1 MASKNQIVRNET
13 IINKS
18 LEEVM
23 HNSMLPYAEYVVMER
38 AIPRVED
45 GLKPVQRRILY
56 TMRELQNYPD
66 RPHKKSAR
74 VAGDCM
80 GKYHPHGDSSIYDA
94 MVRMAQDFSFRS
106 PLVDGHGNFGSI
118 DGDSPAAMRYTEV
131 RMTPLALELLRDI
144 EKDTV
149 SFSLNFDDTL
159 KEPDMLPG
167 RFPNLLVNG
176 AMGIAVGLAT
186 NIPPHNLGE
195 VIDGTIA
202 IIDNPKI
209 TLDELMEFI
218 PGPDF
223 PTGGYIIGND
233 GAVDAY
239 KTGKGRII
247 IRAKAAI
254 EKLSGGKSNIVITE
268 IPYQINKANMLE
280 KILKLS
286 EQKKGFLSF
295 INDIRDE
302 SDRTGMRAVIEVKK
316 DGDANKILQYLYKY
330 SDLQT
335 NFGVNMVAIAESK
348 PMLLNLKQ
356 ILRYYIEHQKDVV
369 TRRIRF
375 DLEKAQAREHIVLG
389 LLTAIANID
398 EVVRIIKTSQSTQD
412 AKRNLMKTFE
422 LTGIQAQAI
431 LDMRLA
437 RLAALEVEKLQD
449 ELAELQKLI
458 EKLKAILRS
467 NAKLMSVIKKEL
479 LEIKKQ
485 YATSRRTRIVK
496 AEDKQLPS
504 AEDFVLVEPIV
515 STVTR
520 NGFVKR
526 MLDNSYKRSDTSAQM
541 DDLSG
546 SDIPISIFE
555 GTTAETILFFTNK
568 GQCFRITAD
577 ELPEKKWKEKGL
589 HLSSL
594 INGFGKEERVVGT
607 FNYDKIPNYGAIIF
621 VTKKGL
627 TKKCEISE
635 FDTRTKKI
643 VACGLNVDD
652 EVVWAGPAKRGMTV
666 LVIAKSGMALNMRQ
680 SQISTMGRTAKG
692 VKAIDLVDSDY
703 IIGAFTDAD
712 NSEII
717 LLSDNGYGK
726 RMMGIN
732 FSPQNRG
739 GKGTK
744 SFSFNANGSN
754 GKYLVAAIQIE
765 QPEDIVVHQ
774 KSGEIK
780 IISSDEFKQESLK
793 GNGKPVVIT
802 VLGDQITK
810 VYKHLK

>member
-1 MASKNQIVRNET
+1 MAKKNQIVRNET
-13 IINKS
+13 IINQS

-56 TMRELQNYPD
+56 TMRELLNYPD

-74 VAGDCM
+74 IAGDCM

-131 RMTPLALELLRDI
+131 RMTPLSLELLRDI

-159 KEPDMLPG
+159 QEPDMLPG

-202 IIDNPKI
+202 QIDNPDI
-209 TLDELMEFI
+209 TTDELMEHI

-233 GAVDAY
+233 GTKDAY
-239 KTGKGRII
+239 TKGKGKIVT
-247 IRAKAAI
+247 RAKANI
-254 EKLSGGKSNIVITE
+254 EKSSSGKSNIIITE
-268 IPYQINKANMLE
+268 IPYQVNKASMLE

-286 EQKKGFLSF
+286 EQKKGILSF

-302 SDRTGMRAVIEVKK
+302 SDRTGMRAVIEIKK

-335 NFGVNMVAIAESK
+335 NFGVNTVAIAEGK

-356 ILRYYIEHQKDVV
+356 ILHYYINHQKDVV
-369 TRRIRF
+369 KRRTKF

-389 LLTAIANID
+389 LLIAIANID
-398 EVVRIIKTSQSTQD
+398 EVVKIIKTSQSTQD
-412 AKRNLMKTFE
+412 AKRNLMKTFD

-437 RLAALEVEKLQD
+437 RLAALEVEKLQE
-449 ELAELQKLI
+449 ELTTLQKLI
-458 EKLKAILRS
+458 AKLKGILRS
-467 NAKLMSVIKKEL
+467 NTKLMNVIKKEL
-479 LEIKKQ
+479 LEIKKR
-485 YATSRRTRIVK
+485 YATARRTKIVK
-496 AEDKQLPS
+496 AEDKQLLS

-515 STVTR
+515 STVTK

-526 MLDNSYKRSDTSAQM
+526 MSEKTYKRSDTNALI
-541 DDLSG
+541 DDLTI
-546 SDIPISIFE
+546 SDTPLALLE
-555 GTTAETILFFTNK
+555 GTTADNILLFTSA
-568 GQCFRITAD
+568 GLCYRIKSSD
-577 ELPEKKWKEKGL
+577 LPEKKWKEKGL
-589 HLSSL
+589 HLSSI
-594 INGFGKEERVVGT
+594 INGFGKEEKVVGT
-607 FNYDKIPNYGAIIF
+607 FSYSKMPTTGTIIF
-621 VTKKGL
+621 VTKKGM
-627 TKKCEISE
+627 TKKCEITD
-635 FDTRTKKI
+635 FDTRTRKI
-643 VACGLNVDD
+643 VACGLKDD
-652 EVVWAGPAKRGMTV
+652 EVIWAGPAKRGMTV
-666 LVIAKSGMALNMRQ
+666 LVISKDGMVLNMRQ
-680 SQISTMGRTAKG
+680 SQISTMGRSAKG
-692 VKAIDLVDSDY
+692 VKAIDLANGDCLLE
-703 IIGAFTDAD
+703 AFTEAD
-712 NSEII
+712 NSELI
-717 LLSDNGYGK
+717 LVSDKGYGK
-726 RMMGIN
+726 RVMGMN

-739 GKGTK
+739 GKGIK
-744 SFSFNANGSN
+744 SFTFNANNSN
-754 GKYLVAAIQIE
+754 GTQIVAAIKVDK
-765 QPEDIVVHQ
+765 PENIIVHQ

-780 IISSDEFKQESLK
+780 NISSDEFSAESAK
-793 GNGKPVVIT
+793 GRGKPVIMT
-802 VLGDQITK
+802 VLGDEITK

>member
-1 MASKNQIVRNET
+1 MAKKNQIVRNET
-13 IINKS
+13 IISQS

-56 TMRELQNYPD
+56 AMRELQNYPD

-80 GKYHPHGDSSIYDA
+80 GKYHPHGDSSIYEA

-118 DGDSPAAMRYTEV
+118 DGDSAAAMRYTEV
-131 RMTPLALELLRDI
+131 RMAPLALELLRDI

-159 KEPDMLPG
+159 REPDMLPG

-202 IIDNPKI
+202 HIDNPNI

-223 PTGGYIIGND
+223 PTGGYIIGSD
-233 GAVDAY
+233 GIKDAY
-239 KTGKGRII
+239 SKGKGRVVT
-247 IRAKAAI
+247 RAKANI
-254 EKLSGGKSNIVITE
+254 EKIASGKSNIVITE
-268 IPYQINKANMLE
+268 IPYQVNKANMLE
-280 KILKLS
+280 KILRLS
-286 EQKKGFLSF
+286 EQKKGILTY

-335 NFGVNMVAIAESK
+335 NFGVNTVAIAEGK

-356 ILRYYIEHQKDVV
+356 ILHYYIEHQKDVV
-369 TRRIRF
+369 KRRTKF

-389 LLTAIANID
+389 LLIAIANID
-398 EVVRIIKTSQSTQD
+398 EVVKIIKTSQSTMD
-412 AKRNLMKTFE
+412 ARRNLMQKFE
-422 LTGIQAQAI
+422 LSTIQAQAI

-437 RLAALEVEKLQD
+437 RLAALEVEKLEE
-449 ELAELQKLI
+449 ELKQLQKLI
-458 EKLKAILRS
+458 SKLKGILRS
-467 NAKLMSVIKKEL
+467 TTKLMNVIKKEL
-479 LEIKKQ
+479 LEIKKR

-504 AEDFVLVEPIV
+504 AEDFVIVEPIV
-515 STVTR
+515 STVTK

-526 MLDNSYKRSDTSAQM
+526 MTQKTYSRSDTNALI
-541 DDLSG
+541 DDLTS
-546 SDIPISIFE
+546 SDIPLSLVE
-555 GTTAETILFFTNK
+555 GTTAEHILMFTNT
-568 GQCFRITAD
+568 GLCYRINSD
-577 ELPEKKWKEKGL
+577 DLPEKKWKEKGL
-589 HLSSL
+589 HLSSI
-594 INGFGKEERVVGT
+594 INGFGKDEKVVGT
-607 FNYDKIPNYGAIIF
+607 FNYDKMPASGTIIF

-635 FDTRTKKI
+635 FDTRTRKI
-643 VACGLNVDD
+643 VACGLKED

-666 LVIAKSGMALNMRQ
+666 LVVTKNGMSLNMRQ
-680 SQISTMGRTAKG
+680 SQISTMGRSAKG
-692 VKAIDLVDSDY
+692 VKAIDLTAGDS
-703 IIGAFTDAD
+703 ILTAFTEAD
-712 NSEII
+712 NGELIFVT
-717 LLSDNGYGK
+717 DKGYGK
-726 RMMGIN
+726 RVMGLN

-739 GKGTK
+739 GKGVKAFT
-744 SFSFNANGSN
+744 FNSKGSN
-754 GKYLVAAIQIE
+754 GKHLVSAISISKE
-765 QPEDIVVHQ
+765 ENIIICQ
-774 KSGEIK
+774 KSGEVKNIP
-780 IISSDEFKQESLK
+780 SNEFHTESAK
-793 GNGKPVVIT
+793 GAGKPIVMT
-802 VLGDQITK
+802 VLGDEITK

>member
-1 MASKNQIVRNET
+1 MAKKNQIVRNET
-13 IINKS
+13 IINQS

-94 MVRMAQDFSFRS
+94 MVRMAQDFSFRD

-131 RMTPLALELLRDI
+131 RMAPLALELLRDI

-159 KEPDMLPG
+159 QEPDMLPG

-202 IIDNPKI
+202 QIDNPDI
-209 TLDELMEFI
+209 TLDELMDFI

-223 PTGGYIIGND
+223 PTGGYIIGSD
-233 GAVDAY
+233 GIKDAY
-239 KTGKGRII
+239 TNGKGRIVT
-247 IRAKAAI
+247 RAKANI
-254 EKLSGGKSNIVITE
+254 ENISGGKSNIIITE
-268 IPYQINKANMLE
+268 IPYQVNKANMLE

-286 EQKKGFLSF
+286 EQKKGILSF

-330 SDLQT
+330 SDLQS
-335 NFGVNMVAIAESK
+335 NFGVNNVAIAEGK

-356 ILRYYIEHQKDVV
+356 ILHYYIEHQKDVV
-369 TRRIRF
+369 KRRTKF

-389 LLTAIANID
+389 LLIAIANID
-398 EVVRIIKTSQSTQD
+398 EVVRIIKTSQSTMD
-412 AKRNLMKTFE
+412 ARRNLMSKFD
-422 LTGIQAQAI
+422 LTTIQAQAI

-437 RLAALEVEKLQD
+437 RLAALEVEKLQE
-449 ELAELQKLI
+449 ELASLQKI
-458 EKLKAILRS
+458 IAKLKGILRS
-467 NAKLMSVIKKEL
+467 STKLMNVIKKEL
-479 LEIKKQ
+479 LEIKKR
-485 YATSRRTRIVK
+485 YSTTRRTRIVK

-504 AEDFVLVEPIV
+504 AEDFVIVEPII
-515 STVTR
+515 STVTK

-526 MLDNSYKRSDTSAQM
+526 MNQKTYTRSDTTALI
-541 DDLSG
+541 DDLTS
-546 SDIPISIFE
+546 SDVPIALFE
-555 GTTAETILFFTNK
+555 GTTADEILLFTNT
-568 GQCFRITAD
+568 GQCYRVKASN
-577 ELPEKKWKEKGL
+577 LPEKKWKEKGL
-589 HLSSL
+589 HLSSI
-594 INGFGKEERVVGT
+594 INGFGKGEKIVGVLS
-607 FNYDKIPNYGAIIF
+607 YEKVPSSGSIIF
-621 VTKKGL
+621 VTKRGL
-627 TKKCEISE
+627 TKKCDISD
-635 FDTRTKKI
+635 FDTRTRRI
-643 VACGLNVDD
+643 VACGLNDDD
-652 EVVWAGPAKRGMTV
+652 EVVWAGASKRGMTV
-666 LVIAKSGMALNMRQ
+666 LVITKNGMALNMRQ
-680 SQISTMGRTAKG
+680 SQISSMGRSAKG
-692 VKAIDLVDSDY
+692 VKAIDLSKDDY
-703 IIGAFTDAD
+703 ILSAFTEAD
-712 NSEII
+712 NGELI
-717 LLSDNGYGK
+717 LISDKGYGK
-726 RMMGIN
+726 RIMGIN

-739 GKGTK
+739 GKGVK
-744 SFSFNANGSN
+744 SFTFNSNGSN
-754 GKYLVAAIQIE
+754 GQKLAAAISITE
-765 QPEDIVVHQ
+765 AENIIIHQ
-774 KSGEIK
+774 KSGEVK
-780 IISSDEFKQESLK
+780 NISSEEFHSESIK
-793 GNGKPVVIT
+793 GTGKPVVMT
-802 VLGDQITK
+802 VLGDEITK